1 MTIYLLVLIS
11 ILNHAAF
18 NGSRVVMSLLAID
31 LGANPFAVSVLI
43 SFYALCPLLLA
54 IYGVQ

>member
-1 MTIYLLVLIS
+1 MAIYLIVLLC

-18 NGSRVVMSLLAID
+18 TGSRVVFSLYAID
-31 LGANPFAVSVLI
+31 LGAHSFAIGVLV

-54 IYGVQ
+54 I